1 MTNALNFLAG
11 TVGAAVAITGLA
23 IVTPAPAQADEAARQ
38 FEQSYCFTAIGADRW
53 KACR

>member
-11 TVGAAVAITGLA
+11 TVGAAVAIAGLA
-23 IVTPAPAQADEAARQ
+23 IVNPAPAQAGEAARQ
-38 FEQSYCFTAIGADRW
+38 LKQSYCFTATGAERW